1 MWNGLRTGI
10 LRGTPK
16 EYVNVSENTSSIER
30 QWTMTKELD
39 KLMDMR
45 AADYTNDDISNII
58 TYVRKQLAMW
68 DAGIKPKREA
78 ESSEKV
84 QAVLA
89 KFINAAPKAPSS
101 GLKRRF

>member
-1 MWNGLRTGI
+1 
-10 LRGTPK
+10 
-16 EYVNVSENTSSIER
+16 
-30 QWTMTKELD
+30 MTKELD

-45 AADYTNDDISNII
+45 AADYTNEDVNNVIVYI
-58 TYVRKQLAMW
+58 RKQLAMW

-89 KFINAAPKAPSS
+89 KFINAAPKPQTST
-101 GLKRRF
+101 LKRRF

>member
-1 MWNGLRTGI
+1 
-10 LRGTPK
+10 
-16 EYVNVSENTSSIER
+16 
-30 QWTMTKELD
+30 MTKELD

-45 AADYTNDDISNII
+45 AADYTNEDINNVIVYI
-58 TYVRKQLAMW
+58 RKQLAMW

-89 KFINAAPKAPSS
+89 KFINATPKPQTST
-101 GLKRRF
+101 LKRRF

>member
-1 MWNGLRTGI
+1 
-10 LRGTPK
+10 
-16 EYVNVSENTSSIER
+16 
-30 QWTMTKELD
+30 MTKELD

-45 AADYTNDDISNII
+45 AADYTNEDIDNVIVYI
-58 TYVRKQLAMW
+58 RKQLAMW

-89 KFINAAPKAPSS
+89 KFINAASKPQTST
-101 GLKRRF
+101 LKRRF

>member
-1 MWNGLRTGI
+1 
-10 LRGTPK
+10 
-16 EYVNVSENTSSIER
+16 
-30 QWTMTKELD
+30 MTKELD

-45 AADYTNDDISNII
+45 AADYTNDDINNII
-58 TYVRKQLAMW
+58 VYIRKQLAMW

-89 KFINAAPKAPSS
+89 KFINAAPKPQTST
-101 GLKRRF
+101 LKRRF

>member
-1 MWNGLRTGI
+1 
-10 LRGTPK
+10 
-16 EYVNVSENTSSIER
+16 
-30 QWTMTKELD
+30 MTKELD

-45 AADYTNDDISNII
+45 AADYTNDDINNVIVYI
-58 TYVRKQLAMW
+58 RKQLAMW

-89 KFINAAPKAPSS
+89 KFINAAPKPQTST
-101 GLKRRF
+101 LKRRF

>member
-1 MWNGLRTGI
+1 
-10 LRGTPK
+10 
-16 EYVNVSENTSSIER
+16 
-30 QWTMTKELD
+30 MTKELD

-45 AADYTNDDISNII
+45 AADYTNEDISNII
-58 TYVRKQLAMW
+58 TFISKQLAMW

-89 KFINAAPKAPSS
+89 KFINAVPKAKIST
-101 GLKRRF
+101 LKRRF

>member
-1 MWNGLRTGI
+1 
-10 LRGTPK
+10 
-16 EYVNVSENTSSIER
+16 
-30 QWTMTKELD
+30 MTKELD

-45 AADYTNDDISNII
+45 AADYTNEDINNVIVYI
-58 TYVRKQLAMW
+58 RKQLAMW

-89 KFINAAPKAPSS
+89 KFINAAPKPQTST
-101 GLKRRF
+101 LKRRF

>member
-1 MWNGLRTGI
+1 
-10 LRGTPK
+10 
-16 EYVNVSENTSSIER
+16 
-30 QWTMTKELD
+30 MTKELD

-45 AADYTNDDISNII
+45 AADYSTDDINNII
-58 TYVRKQLAMW
+58 TYIRKQLAMW

-89 KFINAAPKAPSS
+89 KFINAAPKPKTST
-101 GLKRRF
+101 LKRRF